1 MFAKKIISILPLIGL
16 LAVAATLTGGCSQS
30 GPIASPLTTA
40 GQTQSQ
46 PVTPVSAKYWQN
58 VHWGDAF
65 TPN

>member
-1 MFAKKIISILPLIGL
+1 MFAKKIISILPLIVL

-30 GPIASPLTTA
+30 GSIASPLTA
-40 GQTQSQ
+40 AAQTQSQ
-46 PVTPVSAKYWQN
+46 PVNPVSAKYSQN